1 MAPGGDFATIGPCDG
16 IAVRRGQVTG
26 QPKFHWEDFPVG
38 ETVEFGNHRVT
49 AEEIVAFAAE
59 FDPQPFH
66 LDDAAAKAT
75 LLGGL
80 AASGWHTCA
89 IMMRMLCD
97 GYVLQSA
104 SMGAP
109 GLDEVRWLKP
119 VRPGDVLRI
128 RRTCVES
135 RPSRSRP
142 EMGLTRFTWDMY
154 NQAGDHVMTATGTS
168 MLGRRTPGASP

>member
-1 MAPGGDFATIGPCDG
+1 MGTSLLSAPVIASHQRGD
-16 IAVRRGQVTG
+16 RVTG
-26 QPKFHWEDFPVG
+26 QPRFHWEDFPVG

-49 AEEIVAFAAE
+49 AEDIVAFAAE

-66 LDDAAAKAT
+66 LDDDAGKAT

-97 GYVLQSA
+97 GYVLDSA

-154 NQAGDHVMTATGTS
+154 NQAGDHVMTATGTN
-168 MLGRRTPGASP
+168 MLGRRDPGRDA

>member
-1 MAPGGDFATIGPCDG
+1 MTD
-16 IAVRRGQVTG
+16 RLRLY
-26 QPKFHWEDFPVG
+26 WEDFPVG
-38 ETVEFGNHRVT
+38 ETVEFGNHRIT
-49 AEEIVAFAAE
+49 AQDIVAFATE
-59 FDPQPFH
+59 FDPQPIH
-66 LDDAAAKAT
+66 LDDEAARQT

-97 GYVLQSA
+97 AYVLDSA
-104 SMGAP
+104 SMGGP
-109 GLDEVRWLKP
+109 GMDEVRWLKP

-135 RPSRSRP
+135 RASRSRP

-154 NQAGDHVMTATGTS
+154 NQAGEHLMTATGTN
-168 MLGRRTPGASP
+168 MIARRGPEGSA

>member
-1 MAPGGDFATIGPCDG
+1 
-16 IAVRRGQVTG
+16 VTG
-26 QPKFHWEDFPVG
+26 QPRFHWEDFPVG

-49 AEEIVAFAAE
+49 AEDIVAFAAE

-66 LDDAAAKAT
+66 LDDAAAKTT

-89 IMMRMLCD
+89 IMMRMLCEA
-97 GYVLQSA
+97 YVLDSA

-135 RPSRSRP
+135 RASRSRP
-142 EMGLTRFTWDMY
+142 GMGLTRFTWEMY
-154 NQAGDHVMTATGTS
+154 NQAGDQVMTATGTN
-168 MLGRRTPGASP
+168 MLVRRHPEGAA